1 MKNLIKIGW
10 KTLRSPSGYYSLGFL
25 VMGGF
30 IAGIIFWGG
39 FNTALEVTNTE
50 EFCISCHEMENNV
63 YEELKTTIHFSNR
76 SGVRAT
82 CPDCHVPHKWT
93 DKIARKMQASKEVWG
108 TIFGTIDTREKFLA
122 HRKTLAQN
130 EWTRLKANDSLECRN
145 CHNFDYMD
153 FTEQS
158 ERAAKQ
164 HSDTLA
170 TGEKTCIDCH
180 KGIAHQLPDMEGVE
194 GW

>member
-1 MKNLIKIGW
+1 MKNILLIGW
-10 KTLRSPSGYYSLGFL
+10 KTLKKPSAYYSLGFL
-25 VMGGF
+25 VLGGF
-30 IAGIIFWGG
+30 ISGIIFWGG
-39 FNTALEVTNTE
+39 FNTALELTNTE

-108 TIFGTIDTREKFLA
+108 KLFGTINTREKFNA
-122 HRKTLAQN
+122 HRRRLAEN
-130 EWTRLKANDSLECRN
+130 EWQRLKSNDSLECRN

-158 ERAAKQ
+158 ERASNQ
-164 HSDTLA
+164 HSGALA
-170 TGEKTCIDCH
+170 NGEKTCIDCH
-180 KGIAHQLPDMEGVE
+180 KGIAHQLPDMKGVE

>member
-1 MKNLIKIGW
+1 MKRMLLLTW
-10 KTLRSPSGYYSLGFL
+10 QTLTKPSGYYSLGFL
-25 VMGGF
+25 VIGGF

-108 TIFGTIDTREKFLA
+108 KLFGTIDTREKFLA
-122 HRKTLAQN
+122 HRRQLAQN
-130 EWTRLKANDSLECRN
+130 EWTRLKSNDSLECRN

-158 ERAAKQ
+158 QRASTQ
-164 HSDTLA
+164 HSGALA

-180 KGIAHQLPDMEGVE
+180 KGIAHQLPDMKGVE